1 MRVSELFGFK
11 PRKEQLDCLQ
21 VLKAKKDLILL
32 AKTGFGK
39 SVIFQAMPMLDPHCT
54 GTCIV
59 IMSLIAL
66 QDDQAASINKRGGR
80 WKACVL
86 NATTKTPELLHKIRK
101 GMYTHI
107 LLGAEVAV
115 AKDFAQVLK
124 DPVFRRKPFEP
135 TIHAWQYSVHEQQ
148 LKAGCRSL
156 LHPQGKGKNI
166 VQELLADEEEQAEQ
180 EKAPG
185 GTVAAPA
192 TAGHKKNTTQCTR
205 MPEKVISCLYNKG
218 CLRREI
224 LTYFDNMPDVW
235 IERDRCCSSCNPEL
249 ARLPVI
255 TELEHPKDEYQSAP
269 KAAGPFIRKKLEE
282 WQDKAAQQLAE
293 DHPMSIA
300 GTKKCILKPERL
312 DSWIKNAMAL
322 RVREEDPNQPIPLW
336 HWSVD
341 EFRRVN
347 SDWHWLDRRGFA
359 VGVVEAIK
367 KGFQD
372 YLNSIV

>member
-1 MRVSELFGFK
+1 MAWVWDNPNVNPNVKRVLNW
-11 PRKEQLDCLQ
+11 
-21 VLKAKKDLILL
+21 LIP
-32 AKTGFGK
+32 K
-39 SVIFQAMPMLDPHCT
+39 SVCT
-54 GTCIV
+54 V
-59 IMSLIAL
+59 L
-66 QDDQAASINKRGGR
+66 QRAGRAARGR
-80 WKACVL
+80 
-86 NATTKTPELLHKIRK
+86 NELGEFIWFIPPKK
-101 GMYTHI
+101 
-107 LLGAEVAV
+107 VS
-115 AKDFAQVLK
+115 K
-124 DPVFRRKPFEP
+124 
-135 TIHAWQYSVHEQQ
+135 
-148 LKAGCRSL
+148 
-156 LHPQGKGKNI
+156 QGKGKNI
-166 VQELLADEEEQAEQ
+166 VQELLADEEEQAGQ

-205 MPEKVISCLYNKG
+205 MPERVISCLYNKG

-224 LTYFDNMPDVW
+224 LTHFDWMPDVW
-235 IERDRCCSSCNPEL
+235 IERDRCCSSCSNPEL

-300 GTKKCILKPERL
+300 GTKKWILKPERL

-341 EFRRVN
+341 EFRRLN

-367 KGFQD
+367 NGFHD
-372 YLNSIV
+372 YLNSLV